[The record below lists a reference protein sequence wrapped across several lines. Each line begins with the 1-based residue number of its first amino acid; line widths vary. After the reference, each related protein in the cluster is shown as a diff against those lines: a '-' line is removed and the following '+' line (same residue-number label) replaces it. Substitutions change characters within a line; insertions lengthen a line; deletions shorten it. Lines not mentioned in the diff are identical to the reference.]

1 MEIKEE
7 IKNQAKEI
15 MESTSRVQEHIE
27 AFDTFFEAEVA
38 KRTNKKVLE
47 SLFNDFIDIAY
58 KHTTLYKFMMDKMVN
73 IDTDFRPTLTNKQK
87 ELFDAYEYL
96 TDTITDDFGL
106 QSFVYGFAL
115 GQQLQIDSN
124 NAMNEILSDLK
135 KKLDGNDE
143 LTKNS
148 RDN

>member
-1 MEIKEE
+1 MKEE
-7 IKNQAKEI
+7 LEI
-15 MESTSRVQEHIE
+15 QVNEVKKSTSRIKEHID
-27 AFDTFFEAEVA
+27 AFDAFFKSEVS
-38 KRTNKKVLE
+38 KRASTKALE
-47 SLFNDFIDIAY
+47 ELYYEFIDLAY
-58 KHTTLYKFMMDKMVN
+58 KHTTLYTFILEKMID